1 MNPDTND
8 HFITRRGFDL
18 LAEELLRNVEKK
30 IHRHHSERERNK
42 LILQGRWAPPLPPEE

>member
-8 HFITRRGFDL
+8 HFITRREFDL

-30 IHRHHSERERNK
+30 IHRQHSERERNK
-42 LILQGRWAPPLPPEE
+42 LILQGRWTPPLPPKE